1 MRFFVQRHDK
11 LRKRQELEESPNSK
25 YELETIFRD
34 WHTMFEVSI
43 VVPIRGLLYEHY
55 GIGIVKIHTLS
66 QCIVDKVL
74 LPLDLQRLLVR
85 NPLAGAV

>member
-1 MRFFVQRHDK
+1 
-11 LRKRQELEESPNSK
+11 
-25 YELETIFRD
+25 
-34 WHTMFEVSI
+34 MFEVSI

-55 GIGIVKIHTLS
+55 SKGIVKIHTLS